1 MSLYYTSAVS
11 TQCTI
16 VPINDSAP
24 RIGSQGVPS
33 PLADS
38 YIADYS
44 LPFGH
49 LSRSADSF
57 FCLNEAI
64 HPFLFAVHVH
74 FGVTNMYSYTGDVSK
89 QVSK

>member
-64 HPFLFAVHVH
+64 
-74 FGVTNMYSYTGDVSK
+74 VTNMYSYTGDVSK